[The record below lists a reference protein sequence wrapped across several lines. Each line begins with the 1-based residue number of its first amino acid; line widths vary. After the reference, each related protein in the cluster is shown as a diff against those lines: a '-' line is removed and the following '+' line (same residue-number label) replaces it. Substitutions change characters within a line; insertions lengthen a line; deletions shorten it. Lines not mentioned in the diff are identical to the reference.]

1 MNWKEIF
8 YMFKRITLIAL
19 FLIAF
24 SQTII
29 AQDSLIF
36 MIRIDDIL
44 NRSTTILPRS
54 IQAFEEACNSRGA
67 KVTWGVIPHRLI
79 ESANDDGTLVQE
91 LLQTIEKGNEV
102 AFHGYN
108 HICIFC
114 GSSHEF
120 YCPTIPRHLTYT
132 QQDSLIKNG
141 IQVFQDKLG
150 FVPELFIPPGHA
162 VDTTTYRVLIDNH
175 FDRMSMGTPYK
186 EYVAENL
193 FNLGMQSEY
202 TWAMTSSNY
211 SSQIT
216 AALANIR
223 SFGKTNGFYCVLA
236 HDYFIRQGYEN
247 GIVIRWFGEL
257 IDSLKI
263 SYGDRIRF
271 MTVTEAICHYTGRQV
286 SIEKPFVVKANDFIL
301 RQNYPNPF
309 NASTTITYSLQK
321 DANICLE
328 VFDQS
333 GRMVAELVNRRQSAG
348 SYFIRWNAERFS
360 SGIYFYRLRT
370 NDLVSVKKCLL
381 VK

>member
-1 MNWKEIF
+1 MI
-8 YMFKRITLIAL
+8 KRLALITLFWIACSHAL
-19 FLIAF
+19 M
-24 SQTII
+24 

-44 NRSTTILPRS
+44 CRNETILPRS
-54 IQAFEEACNSRGA
+54 IQPFESACNSRGA

-79 ESANDDGTLVQE
+79 ENINQDGALVQE
-91 LLQTIEKGNEV
+91 LFQTIEKGNEV

-120 YCPTIPRHLTYT
+120 YCTNPSNPHHLTYA

-150 FVPELFIPPGHA
+150 FVPGLFIPPGHA

-175 FDRMSMGTPYK
+175 FDRISMATPYK
-186 EYVAENL
+186 EYVADNL
-193 FNLGMQSEY
+193 YNLGMQSEY

-211 SSQIT
+211 SSQLT

-257 IDSLKI
+257 IDSLKV
-263 SYGDRIRF
+263 SYGDRVRF
-271 MTVTEAICHYTGRQV
+271 MTITDAINHYTGRPTEIDRPLITNADGFRLQ
-286 SIEKPFVVKANDFIL
+286 
-301 RQNYPNPF
+301 QNYPNPF
-309 NASTTITYSLQK
+309 NASTTITYSIPK
-321 DANICLE
+321 VANICLE

-333 GRMVAELVNRRQSAG
+333 GRKVAELVNRRQSAG
-348 SYFIRWNAERFS
+348 SYSVRWNAERFS
-360 SGIYFYRLRT
+360 SGLYFYRLRMNGQT
-370 NDLVSVKKCLL
+370 STKKCLL